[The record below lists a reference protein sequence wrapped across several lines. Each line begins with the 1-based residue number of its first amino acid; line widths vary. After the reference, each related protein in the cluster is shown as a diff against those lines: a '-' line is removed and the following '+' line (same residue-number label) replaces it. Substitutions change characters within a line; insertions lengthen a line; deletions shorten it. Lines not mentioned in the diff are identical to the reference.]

1 MEDKPV
7 STTIDQAFIGNY
19 IADVHLVFQREGSM
33 LRAGVFTKDNI
44 IGSTA
49 YFEKLGTGTAT
60 TKSRHGE
67 ITPMNATHTQP
78 SCTIVDFYAGDFVD
92 LLDEAKTNID
102 ARMAYARSG
111 AYALGRKVDSQI
123 TTVLDSTTQST
134 VSLTVTS
141 ASAIQASLLTWVE
154 ALDSNSV
161 PNDGQRY
168 GALTPRMWA
177 QSMTVNSFA
186 SSDFVGPT
194 GLPYTEGAPG
204 HQQWKDWM
212 GVKWCMH
219 PALPGKGTATAK
231 CFVWHK
237 SALGH
242 ATGKHAGNIASNGAV
257 GADITWQGT
266 RAAHWV
272 NHMMSGEACM
282 IDDTGVIEG
291 NLNDTTAVATA

>member
-1 MEDKPV
+1 M
-7 STTIDQAFIGNY
+7 STSIDQAFIGDYN
-19 IADVHLVFQREGSM
+19 ADVHLVFQREGSM

-44 IGSTA
+44 VGSTA

-78 SCTIVDFYAGDFVD
+78 SATLVDFYAGDFVD

-111 AYALGRKVDSQI
+111 AYALGRKVDDQI
-123 TTVLDSTTQST
+123 TTVLTSTTQT
-134 VSLTVTS
+134 TITLAVTS
-141 ASAIQASLLTWVE
+141 SAAILGGVLTWIE
-154 ALDSNSV
+154 ALDVNSV

-177 QSMTVNSFA
+177 QLMTVNSFA
-186 SSDFVGPT
+186 SADFVGPT
-194 GLPYTEGAPG
+194 GLPFTSGAPG
-204 HQQWKDWM
+204 HQKWVDWQ

-219 PALPGKGTATAK
+219 PALPGRGTSAAE
-231 CFVWHK
+231 CFIWHK

-242 ATGKHAGNIASNGAV
+242 ATGKHAGNIASNASV
-257 GADITWQGT
+257 AADITWQGT
-266 RAAHWV
+266 RAAHFI
-272 NHMMSGEACM
+272 NHMMSGEAVM
-282 IDDTGVIEG
+282 IDDTGVIQG
-291 NLNDTTAVATA
+291 TLNDTTAVSTS

>member
-1 MEDKPV
+1 MSTSITAAFV
-7 STTIDQAFIGNY
+7 SDYN
-19 IADVHLVFQREGSM
+19 ADVHLVFQREGSM
-33 LRAGVFTKDNI
+33 LRTGVFTKDNI

-102 ARMAYARSG
+102 ARMAYAKSG
-111 AYALGRKVDSQI
+111 AFALGRKVDDQI
-123 TTVLDSTTQST
+123 TTELSTTTQST
-134 VSLTVTS
+134 ITLTTTS
-141 ASAIQASLLTWVE
+141 YAAILGTVLLWIE

-168 GALTPRMWA
+168 GALTPRMFM
-177 QSMTVNSFA
+177 QMNTVESF
-186 SSDFVGPT
+186 SSADYVGGT
-194 GLPYTEGAPG
+194 GLPLTTGSPG
-204 HQQWKDWM
+204 HQKWKDWM
-212 GVKWCMH
+212 GIKWCMH
-219 PALPGKGTATAK
+219 PSLPGKGTGSAE

-237 SALGH
+237 SAIGH
-242 ATGKHAGNIASNGAV
+242 ATGKHAGNIASNQSVA
-257 GADITWQGT
+257 ADITWQGT
-266 RAAHWV
+266 RAAHFV

-282 IDDTGVIEG
+282 IDDSGVIQG
-291 NLNDTTAVATA
+291 QLDDTVAIATS

>member
-1 MEDKPV
+1 M
-7 STTIDQAFIGNY
+7 STSIDQAFIGDYN
-19 IADVHLVFQREGSM
+19 ADVHLVFQREGSM
-33 LRAGVFTKDNI
+33 LRPAVFTKDNI
-44 IGSTA
+44 VGSTA

-102 ARMAYARSG
+102 ARMAYAKSG
-111 AYALGRKVDSQI
+111 AYALGRKADSQI
-123 TTVLDSTTQST
+123 TTEMDTTSQST
-134 VSLTVTS
+134 VTLTVTS
-141 ASAIQASLLTWVE
+141 YAAIQGSLLTFVE

-168 GALTPRMWA
+168 GALTPRMWMQA
-177 QSMTVNSFA
+177 MTVESFA
-186 SSDFVGPT
+186 SADYVGAN
-194 GLPYTEGAPG
+194 GLPFTTGAPG
-204 HQQWKDWM
+204 HQKWKDWL

-219 PALPGKGTATAK
+219 PGLPGKGTATAK

-237 SALGH
+237 SAIGY
-242 ATGKHAGNIASNGAV
+242 ATGKHAGNIASNSQV
-257 GADITWQGT
+257 SADITWQGT
-266 RAAHWV
+266 RAAHFV
-272 NHMMSGEACM
+272 NHMMSGEACL

-291 NLNDTTAVATA
+291 NLNDTTAIATS

>member
-1 MEDKPV
+1 M
-7 STTIDQAFIGNY
+7 STSINSAFIADY
-19 IADVHLVFQREGSM
+19 TADVHLVFQREGSM
-33 LRAGVFTKDNI
+33 LRSGVFAKDNI
-44 IGSTA
+44 VGSTA

-78 SCTIVDFYAGDFVD
+78 SCTIVDFFAGDWVD

-123 TTVLDSTTQST
+123 TVVLDATTQST
-134 VSLTVTS
+134 ITLAVTS
-141 ASAIQASLLTWVE
+141 YAAILAGLLTFVE
-154 ALDSNSV
+154 ALDANSV

-168 GALTPRMWA
+168 AAITPRMYA
-177 QSMTVNSFA
+177 QAMTVTSF
-186 SSDFVGPT
+186 SSADFVGSN
-194 GLPYTEGAPG
+194 GLPFSEGAPG
-204 HQQWKDWM
+204 HRRWKDWM
-212 GVKWCMH
+212 GVKWAMH
-219 PALPGKGTATAK
+219 PDLPGQGTSTAK

-237 SALGH
+237 SALGY
-242 ATGKHAGNIASNGAV
+242 ASGKHAGNVAANEAV
-257 GADITWQGT
+257 TADITWHGD
-266 RAAHWV
+266 RASHFV

-291 NLNDTTAVATA
+291 NLNDTTAIATS

>member
-1 MEDKPV
+1 MSTSINAAFV
-7 STTIDQAFIGNY
+7 SDYN
-19 IADVHLVFQREGSM
+19 ADVHLVFQREGSM
-33 LRAGVFTKDNI
+33 LRPGVYTKDNI

-102 ARMAYARSG
+102 ARMAYAKSG

-123 TTVLDSTTQST
+123 TAELDTTTQST
-134 VSLTVTS
+134 ITLTVTS
-141 ASAIQASLLTWVE
+141 AAAIQGTTLGWVE

-168 GALTPRMWA
+168 GAVTPRMFA
-177 QSMTVNSFA
+177 QLMTVESFA
-186 SSDFVGPT
+186 SADYVGSSGMPFT
-194 GLPYTEGAPG
+194 QGAPG
-204 HQQWKDWM
+204 HQKWKDWM

-219 PALPGKGTATAK
+219 PDLPGKGTATAK
-231 CFVWHK
+231 CFIWHK
-237 SALGH
+237 SAIGH
-242 ATGKHAGNIASNGAV
+242 ATGKHAGNIASNNSVA
-257 GADITWQGT
+257 ADITWQGT
-266 RAAHWV
+266 RAAHFV
-272 NHMMSGEACM
+272 NHMMSGEACL

-291 NLNDTTAVATA
+291 NLDDTAAIATS

>member
-1 MEDKPV
+1 M
-7 STTIDQAFIGNY
+7 STSINSAFIADYN
-19 IADVHLVFQREGSM
+19 ADVHLVFQREGSM
-33 LRAGVFTKDNI
+33 LRSGVFAKDKI
-44 IGSTA
+44 VGSTA

-78 SCTIVDFYAGDFVD
+78 SCTIVDFFAGDWVD

-123 TTVLDSTTQST
+123 TVVLDATTQT
-134 VSLTVTS
+134 TVTLAVTS
-141 ASAIQASLLTWVE
+141 YAAILAGLLTFVE
-154 ALDSNSV
+154 ALDANSV

-168 GALTPRMWA
+168 AAITPRMYA
-177 QSMTVNSFA
+177 QAMTVTSF
-186 SSDFVGPT
+186 SSADFVGSN
-194 GLPYTEGAPG
+194 GLPFTEGAPG
-204 HQQWKDWM
+204 HRRWKDWM
-212 GVKWCMH
+212 GVKWAMH
-219 PALPGKGTATAK
+219 PDLPGQGTSTAK

-237 SALGH
+237 SALGY
-242 ATGKHAGNIASNGAV
+242 ASGKHAGNVATNEAV
-257 GADITWQGT
+257 SADITWHGD
-266 RAAHWV
+266 RASHFV

-291 NLNDTTAVATA
+291 NLNDTTAIATS